1 MPVVALLLLD
11 GVPAH
16 QVTAA
21 GIVFGSASPLA
32 YRHAPY
38 DLRLCSASDGP
49 EGVPADVATGGP
61 GSVRIAVDR
70 GLDGLADAETVIV
83 TGYAGFRAEPSAAV
97 VEAVRAAAARGSRVG
112 AIGTGVLLLAATGL
126 LTGRR
131 ATTLSQHAAELA
143 RRHPRVTVAPE
154 ESLVAD
160 GPFLTSAG
168 VFGGKEL
175 YVHVVARDHGEEA
188 GVEADRHLFLALP
201 APTEPPRAAG
211 PRATTGPP
219 PTTGPRGRSAP
230 DGVGR
235 GTRGAEE
242 AYGADAEAQGG
253 QEAQGDQGAEGSHG
267 ARDAQH
273 AQGDQGSEGA
283 GEVEAVA
290 RWMATRLDRPLT
302 LAEIANH
309 AGMSVRSL
317 NRRFRADTGLSP
329 LQCLLRARIR
339 RAQWLLE
346 RTDLPVGQIAA
357 QTGLGTPANLRH
369 HFQRHNG
376 TTPGTYRAAYRSLA
390 GMFAAAVG
398 TETDGADPHE
408 AGTDGADPHEA
419 GTDGADPDGARVGRT
434 DRTDR
439 TDAEPAGT
447 DGAAEAGEHV
457 APGGPCGSPDS
468 P

>member
-11 GVPAH
+11 GVPAS

-38 DLRLCSASDGP
+38 DLRLCSASDSPDGA
-49 EGVPADVATGGP
+49 PAYVATEGP

-83 TGYAGFRAEPSAAV
+83 TGHTGFRAEPSAAV
-97 VEAVRAAAARGSRVG
+97 VEAVRAAADRGSHVG
-112 AIGTGVLLLAATGL
+112 AIGTGVFLLAATGL
-126 LTGRR
+126 LDGRR
-131 ATTLSQHAAELA
+131 ATAPWRHAAELA
-143 RRHPRVTVAPE
+143 RRHPRVTVTPE

-201 APTEPPRAAG
+201 HPADPPRAAG
-211 PRATTGPP
+211 PPPAAGSPSAVGPL
-219 PTTGPRGRSAP
+219 PTTGPRGRTALE
-230 DGVGR
+230 GAGR
-235 GTRGAEE
+235 GAYGEEE
-242 AYGADAEAQGG
+242 AEHT
-253 QEAQGDQGAEGSHG
+253 QGDQ
-267 ARDAQH
+267 R
-273 AQGDQGSEGA
+273 SEGV

-290 RWMATRLDRPLT
+290 RWMAARLDRPLT
-302 LAEIANH
+302 LAEIADH

-329 LQCLLRARIR
+329 LQCLLRARVR

-346 RTDLPVGQIAA
+346 RTDLPVGQIAT

-398 TETDGADPHE
+398 TETDGADMDE
-408 AGTDGADPHEA
+408 AGPDGADPNGA
-419 GTDGADPDGARVGRT
+419 RVDRTDPGGADPGGARA
-434 DRTDR
+434 DRTG
-439 TDAEPAGT
+439 AEPAGT
-447 DGAAEAGEHV
+447 DGAAVAGEHV
-457 APGGPCGSPDS
+457 APGGPCGSADS